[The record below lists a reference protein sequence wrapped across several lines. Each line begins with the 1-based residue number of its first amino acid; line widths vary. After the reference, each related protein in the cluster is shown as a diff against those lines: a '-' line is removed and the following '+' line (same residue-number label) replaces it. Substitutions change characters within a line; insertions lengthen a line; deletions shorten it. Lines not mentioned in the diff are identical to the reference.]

1 MAKNITPAIERYW
14 AKAERKKATGNQTST
29 PLKDAWHRLMRNRLA
44 VVGMIV
50 VILLILV
57 AIFAPFIAPYG
68 FDDQDYSS
76 ILQGPSLAH
85 PLGTDNFGRDMLSR
99 LIYGSR
105 VSIPIGFICSAF
117 SLIFG
122 CGLGVVAAF
131 YGGKLEDVIMR
142 LMDILSAIPAML
154 LSIAILAALGNG
166 SDKLIL
172 AIGLATLPMFARIAR
187 SAIYTVKEADYI
199 EACRAV
205 GAGNGRLMLRHMLPN
220 ALGPIIV
227 VTTFSVAANI
237 LVVSSL
243 SYLGLGIVPPTA
255 EWGSILA
262 AAKTHMTSAP
272 HFILFPGLMIMITVF
287 ALNLFGDGVR
297 DAFDPKLK

>member
-1 MAKNITPAIERYW
+1 MTPAIEKYQ
-14 AKAERKKATGNQTST
+14 AKLEKQKKPRVST
-29 PLKDAWHRLMRNRLA
+29 PMRDAWRRLLKNRLA
-44 VVGMIV
+44 VVGMVI
-50 VILLILV
+50 VILFILM
-57 AIFAPFIAPYG
+57 AIFAPLIAPYG
-68 FDDQDYSS
+68 YDDQDYSA
-76 ILQGPSLAH
+76 ILQPPSRQH
-85 PLGTDNFGRDMLSR
+85 ILGTDNFGRDMLSR

-117 SLIFG
+117 SLVFG
-122 CGLGVVAAF
+122 CGLGVIAAY
-131 YGGKLEDVIMR
+131 YGGKVEDIIMR

-154 LSIAILAALGNG
+154 LAIAVLAALGNG
-166 SDKLIL
+166 VDKLIL
-172 AIGLATLPMFARIAR
+172 AIGLSTFPMFARIAR

-199 EACRAV
+199 EACRAI
-205 GAGNGRLMLRHMLPN
+205 GAGSGRLMLQHMLPN

-227 VTTFSVAANI
+227 ITTFSVAANI

-262 AAKTHMTSAP
+262 AAKTYMTSAP
-272 HFILFPGLMIMITVF
+272 YFILFPGLMIMITVF